1 MAAKRRRSTEDP
13 QGYQSIAAELRD
25 QIRGG
30 ALAAGSLLPTERE
43 LQESFGVSRSTVRR
57 ALNALA
63 ESGWAEIK
71 PNRGVSAK
79 VGPSVERNN
88 NVAFVD
94 HAETLDK
101 ELFFNLGRQV
111 QKHGYN
117 LVHIDSRAKGLEG
130 ALEYALEQNF
140 AAAFVWSKKGFPDVE
155 RVRAV
160 QREIP
165 VIAVDH
171 TMRAANTDLI
181 SEDNLGGASLAVRHL
196 ASLGRKRIAISGMMD
211 MLEINHERFSGYLM
225 GLFEHGLSPS
235 PRDFLFCVT
244 SGMDVADTLPLE
256 RRLADPDRPD
266 AIFVLQDMFAP
277 AVAHTVLS
285 CGLRVPEDV
294 AIVAFGHGSSL
305 LIDSVGL
312 TQVSV
317 DTNLVAETAT
327 EQLMTRLSS
336 PTAPVEHV
344 VLPVQLV
351 VRGSC
356 GAPPSDWDDCPPLT
370 PAEQVLAAPWRNG
383 ATPLHIHSTV
393 VENALDPA
401 DEATPSRRTSQ

>member
-1 MAAKRRRSTEDP
+1 MQQR
-13 QGYQSIAAELRD
+13 
-25 QIRGG
+25 
-30 ALAAGSLLPTERE
+30 
-43 LQESFGVSRSTVRR
+43 FGVSRSTVRR
-57 ALNALA
+57 ALTALA

-79 VGPSVERNN
+79 IGPGVERNN
-88 NVAFVD
+88 NVAFID

-117 LVHIDSRAKGLEG
+117 LVHIDSRAKGVEG

-140 AAAFVWSKKGFPDVE
+140 AAAFVWSKKGFPDAE

-171 TMRAANTDLI
+171 GLRCATTDLI
-181 SEDNLGGASLAVRHL
+181 AEDNLGGASLAVRHL

-225 GLFEHGLSPS
+225 GLFEHGLNPS

-277 AVAHTVLS
+277 AVAHAVFR
-285 CGLRVPEDV
+285 CGLRIPEDV
-294 AIVAFGHGSSL
+294 ALVAFGHGSSL

-312 TQVSV
+312 TQASV
-317 DTNLVAETAT
+317 DTNLVAEAAT
-327 EQLMTRLSS
+327 ERLVRRLAS

-344 VLPVQLV
+344 VLPVRLV

-356 GAPPSDWDDCPPLT
+356 GAPQSDWDEQ
-370 PAEQVLAAPWRNG
+370 PALAAAERVLAGTWRHGG
-383 ATPLHIHSTV
+383 APLHIHSAN
-393 VENALDPA
+393 VE
-401 DEATPSRRTSQ
+401 TYS